1 MVVFILEKVPV
12 GLRGLLSR
20 WMLEVKA
27 GVFVGHCSAMVRE
40 QLWQQATGRSRGW
53 SGVLMVHSADNEQ
66 GFAVRLFGQTSRLI
80 EDFEGLQLV
89 RIPS

>member
-1 MVVFILEKVPV
+1 MVVLILEKVPV

-27 GVFVGHCSAMVRE
+27 GVFVGRCSAMVRE
-40 QLWQQATGRSRGW
+40 QLWLQATGRARGW
-53 SGVLMVHSADNEQ
+53 SGIIMAYSADNEQ
-66 GFAVRLFGQTSRLI
+66 GFAVRLFGETSRMV
-80 EDFEGLQLV
+80 EDFEGIQLV